1 MLAATKVKVSGSEK
15 KGEQEHIKR
24 VNRKFL
30 EVSRRS
36 RAKQGQRNVP

>member
-15 KGEQEHIKR
+15 KGEQEQVKR
-24 VNRKFL
+24 VNGKFL

-36 RAKQGQRNVP
+36 RAKQWQRNLQ